1 MHAQRNP
8 QRQRFASAPA
18 DLDAALA
25 ALRALVRQ
33 GVEYP
38 DAHWSVIARF
48 RLKPH
53 EAEDIADR
61 YLLPDAGQTS
71 QEPVGAETADAAE
84 YCVRRFGH
92 AGVLRVNRAHMHRWQ
107 VSSDNVRMHEAIVN
121 APGPVLLLDS
131 RPYVECLCEFGIF
144 FTLSS
149 L

>member
-8 QRQRFASAPA
+8 QRQRFASGPA

-38 DAHWSVIARF
+38 DAHCNVIARF
-48 RLKPH
+48 RLKPDQ
-53 EAEDIADR
+53 ADDIADR
-61 YLLPDAGQTS
+61 YLLPEAGQALQT
-71 QEPVGAETADAAE
+71 PVGAVTAGADE
-84 YCVRRFGH
+84 RNERRFGH

-121 APGPVLLLDS
+121 APGPVLVLDS

-144 FTLSS
+144 FTLSP